1 MIIDREFLKGRIVID
16 HINITAKRLCLYIFG
31 LFFLSLG
38 VSFSI
43 QANLGVS
50 PVSSLAY
57 AFTLST
63 GISIGIMTIAA
74 NVLFIIIQIILS
86 KKFNLREASVQL
98 LIAFLFGFMMDI
110 TLALLQVF
118 PAPDTWLMRG
128 VFLVI
133 SLFVVSIG
141 LLGYFSAKFPLMPYD
156 ELTHVISEK
165 FKLQF
170 GKAKITSDLLNV
182 VAAGL
187 ICIVFIQSLGS
198 IGIGTLIAAYFIGK
212 ITGWMMKKYQHHLIH
227 WSGQRKAIAEEVIE
241 TAEPVTETD
250 LKEETLESGEKP
262 AAP

>member
-1 MIIDREFLKGRIVID
+1 MKGRIVID

-63 GISIGIMTIAA
+63 GISIGLMTIAA

-118 PAPDTWLMRG
+118 PAPETWAMRG
-128 VFLVI
+128 IFLVV
-133 SLFVVSIG
+133 SLFVVSVG

-165 FKLQF
+165 FNLQF
-170 GKAKITSDLLNV
+170 SKAKITSDLLNV

-187 ICIVFIQSLGS
+187 ICIV
-198 IGIGTLIAAYFIGK
+198 
-212 ITGWMMKKYQHHLIH
+212 
-227 WSGQRKAIAEEVIE
+227 
-241 TAEPVTETD
+241 
-250 LKEETLESGEKP
+250 
-262 AAP
+262 

>member
-1 MIIDREFLKGRIVID
+1 M
-16 HINITAKRLCLYIFG
+16 
-31 LFFLSLG
+31 FFLSLG

-63 GISIGIMTIAA
+63 GISIGLMTIAA

-86 KKFNLREASVQL
+86 RRFNLRESIVQL

-110 TLALLQVF
+110 TLSLLQIF
-118 PAPDTWLMRG
+118 PTPETGIMRG

-133 SLFVVSIG
+133 SLFVVSLG

-156 ELTHVISEK
+156 ELTHVISER
-165 FKLQF
+165 FNIQF
-170 GKAKITSDLLNV
+170 SKAKITGDLLNV
-182 VAAGL
+182 AAAGL
-187 ICIVFIQSLGS
+187 IGIIFIQSLGS

-212 ITGWMMKKYQHHLIH
+212 IVGWMMKKYQHHLVH
-227 WSGQRKAIAEEVIE
+227 WSGQRKAIPEEVIE
-241 TAEPVTETD
+241 SAEPTD
-250 LKEETLESGEKP
+250 DTDIEEEMLKPQEETAGP
-262 AAP
+262 

>member
-1 MIIDREFLKGRIVID
+1 MKGRILID

-63 GISIGIMTIAA
+63 GISIGIMTVAA

-86 KKFNLREASVQL
+86 KKLNVREASVQL

-118 PAPDTWLMRG
+118 PAPETWVMRG
-128 VFLVI
+128 VFLVT
-133 SLFVVSIG
+133 SLFVVSLG

-165 FKLQF
+165 FNMQF
-170 GKAKITSDLLNV
+170 SKAKITSDLLNV
-182 VAAGL
+182 LAAGL

-198 IGIGTLIAAYFIGK
+198 IGVGTLIAAYFIGK
-212 ITGWMMKKYQHHLIH
+212 ITGFMMKKYQHHLIH
-227 WSGQRKAIAEEVIE
+227 WSGQRKALAEEVIE
-241 TAEPVTETD
+241 TAKPTADTD
-250 LKEETLESGEKP
+250 IEETLEAGEKP

>member
-1 MIIDREFLKGRIVID
+1 MITID
-16 HINITAKRLCLYIFG
+16 HINTTVKRLFLYFIG

-43 QANLGVS
+43 QASLGVS

-57 AFTLST
+57 AFTLSS
-63 GISIGIMTIAA
+63 GLSIGLMTIAA

-86 KKFNLREASVQL
+86 RRFNFRESIVQL
-98 LIAFLFGFMMDI
+98 LIAFLFGFMMDF
-110 TLALLQVF
+110 TLFLVQILR
-118 PAPDTWLMRG
+118 APETWMMKA
-128 VFLVI
+128 VFLAI

-165 FKLQF
+165 FKMQF
-170 GKAKITSDLLNV
+170 SKAKITSDLLNV

-187 ICIVFIQSLGS
+187 ICLVFIQSLGS

-212 ITGWMMKKYQHHLIH
+212 ITGWMMKKYQHHLIR
-227 WSGQRKAIAEEVIE
+227 WSGQRKEIAEEVIE
-241 TAEPVTETD
+241 TAEPWNDAEF
-250 LKEETLESGEKP
+250 EEELSDAREEP
-262 AAP
+262 ASP